1 MSHDEKVEW
10 LRQKFFS
17 LKTAIH
23 RTHAFDNNG
32 NRLRSHSALGYQ
44 SIQSAMLCLN
54 GAVSFRCGSGSA
66 PLVRVTFPSRHDGFR
81 FVLPGTAQ
89 IAAPRS
95 EVSQCFA
102 TLLTSVSSASGAVAL
117 PDQWPS
123 EQGPA
128 CSMKKV
134 RFRNPPAPAQ
144 HPDGPSNAA
153 TQPRCE
159 IRARAERCTVS
170 REREADNIW
179 QQMRDSDIPKKKKDS
194 DPWRAGSPAIEALA
208 LFRLVGKNGDT
219 AETLRELI
227 SVSDRELT
235 ELHEWAACSSPAV
248 AVSIENMLKFRSKV
262 SRVRPPGAI
271 ARCDSTAQTC
281 GRGRERLIAS

>member
-1 MSHDEKVEW
+1 LQHEEK
-10 LRQKFFS
+10 
-17 LKTAIH
+17 
-23 RTHAFDNNG
+23 
-32 NRLRSHSALGYQ
+32 
-44 SIQSAMLCLN
+44 C
-54 GAVSFRCGSGSA
+54 VSE
-66 PLVRVTFPSRHDGFR
+66 
-81 FVLPGTAQ
+81 
-89 IAAPRS
+89 I
-95 EVSQCFA
+95 
-102 TLLTSVSSASGAVAL
+102 
-117 PDQWPS
+117 
-123 EQGPA
+123 
-128 CSMKKV
+128 
-134 RFRNPPAPAQ
+134 Q

-194 DPWRAGSPAIEALA
+194 DPRRAGSPAIEALA

-248 AVSIENMLKFRSKV
+248 AVGIENMLKFRSKV
-262 SRVRPPGAI
+262 AREFDRLAQSLGATPQRKPVDEGGN
-271 ARCDSTAQTC
+271 A
-281 GRGRERLIAS
+281 